1 MDKRLQQLKKDFQEA
16 VSKITDADSLEV
28 VKNTYLGRK
37 GQLNEL
43 LHGLKELSAK
53 ERPRMGQL
61 ANQVKQELTEL
72 LTTVEKQVAKVVTS
86 LTDFD
91 PTLPGRHESF
101 GHLHPLTIMQRQ
113 LEDIFRQMGF
123 KVLDGPEVES
133 EYYNFTALNIPDD
146 HPARDAHDTFWLKDG
161 NLLRTHTS
169 PVQVRALQKYGAPFR
184 GVVPGKCFRY
194 ESTDASH
201 DHTFH
206 QMEGLMIDKDIS
218 VANLIAVMKMLLQSI
233 FQREVQVRLRPG
245 FFPFVEPG
253 FELDLR
259 CLICEGKGC
268 SVCKQSGWVELMP
281 CGMVHPE
288 VLRQGGVDPN
298 IYSGFA
304 FGLGLSRL
312 VMMKYGIDD
321 VRLLLSSDSRFL
333 QQF

>member
-1 MDKRLQQLKKDFQEA
+1 MDKHLQQLKKEFQEA
-16 VSKITDADSLEV
+16 VSKITDTKSLEQV
-28 VKNTYLGRK
+28 RNAYLGRK
-37 GQLNEL
+37 GKLNEL
-43 LHGLKELSAK
+43 LRGLKELSAK
-53 ERPRMGQL
+53 EKPRVGQL
-61 ANQVKQELTEL
+61 ANQVKVELTEL
-72 LTTVEKQVAKVVTS
+72 LASVEKQVATVATT

-101 GHLHPLTIMQRQ
+101 GHLHPLTIIQRQ

-123 KVLDGPEVES
+123 RVLDGPEVES

-146 HPARDAHDTFWLKDG
+146 HPARDAQDTFWLKDG
-161 NLLRTHTS
+161 SLLRTHTS

-184 GVVPGKCFRY
+184 GVVPGKVFRY

-206 QMEGLMIDKDIS
+206 QMEGLMIDRDIS
-218 VANLIAVMKMLLQSI
+218 VANLIAVMKTLLQGI
-233 FQREVQVRLRPG
+233 FQREVQIRLRPG

-268 SVCKQSGWVELMP
+268 SVCKQSGWVELIP

-288 VLRQGGVDPN
+288 VLRQGGVDPD

-321 VRLLLSSDSRFL
+321 IRLLMSSDIRFL

>member
-1 MDKRLQQLKKDFQEA
+1 MANQLKQELQQL
-16 VSKITDADSLEV
+16 
-28 VKNTYLGRK
+28 
-37 GQLNEL
+37 
-43 LHGLKELSAK
+43 
-53 ERPRMGQL
+53 L
-61 ANQVKQELTEL
+61 AAAEQ
-72 LTTVEKQVAKVVTS
+72 QVAKVVTT

-91 PTLPGRHESF
+91 PTLPGRHQPF
-101 GHLHPLTIMQRQ
+101 GHLHPLTMIQRQ

-146 HPARDAHDTFWLKDG
+146 HPARDSQDTFWLKDG

-184 GVVPGKCFRY
+184 GVVPGKVFRY

-206 QMEGLMIDKDIS
+206 QMEGLMIDKNLS
-218 VANLIAVMKMLLQSI
+218 VANLIAVMKVLLQSI
-233 FQREVQVRLRPG
+233 FQRDVQVRLRPG
-245 FFPFVEPG
+245 YFPFVEPG

-268 SVCKQSGWVELMP
+268 SVCKQSGWVELIP

-298 IYSGFA
+298 VYSGFA

-321 VRLLLSSDSRFL
+321 IRLLLSSDIRFL

>member
-1 MDKRLQQLKKDFQEA
+1 MDKRLQQLKKDFQQA
-16 VSKITDADSLEV
+16 LSQVTDSDSLESV
-28 VKNTYLGRK
+28 RNAFLGRK

-43 LHGLKELSAK
+43 LHGLKDLSDK
-53 ERPRMGQL
+53 EKPRVGQM
-61 ANQVKQELTEL
+61 ANQLKQELQYL
-72 LTTVEKQVAKVVTS
+72 LVTVEQRVSKVTAK

-91 PTLPGRHESF
+91 PTLPGRHEAF
-101 GHLHPLTIMQRQ
+101 GHLHPMTIIQRQ

-146 HPARDAHDTFWLKDG
+146 HPARDAQDTFWMKDG
-161 NLLRTHTS
+161 YLLRTHTS

-184 GVVPGKCFRY
+184 GVVPGKVFRY

-218 VANLIAVMKMLLQSI
+218 VANLIAVMKTLLQSI

-268 SVCKQSGWVELMP
+268 SVCKQSGWVELIP

-288 VLRQGGVDPN
+288 VLRQGGVDPS

-321 VRLLLSSDSRFL
+321 VRLLMSSDIRFL